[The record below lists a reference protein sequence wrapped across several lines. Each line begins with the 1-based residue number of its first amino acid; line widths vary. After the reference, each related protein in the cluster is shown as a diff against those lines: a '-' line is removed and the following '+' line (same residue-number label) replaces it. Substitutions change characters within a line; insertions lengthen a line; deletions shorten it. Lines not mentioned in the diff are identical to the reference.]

1 VPRILSL
8 QGLVVAVWVA
18 CLALM
23 VLLGGILVGRFWH
36 PHFLPVTL
44 ALAVVALAAV
54 GFVAGTSW
62 RIIRGPGRRRAL
74 SWLLIG
80 AAPLC
85 FLASFFLYGA
95 AISQLRRWYWLPLP
109 IGALGLVAGAAIGI
123 GMRRG
128 RDESHYLA
136 GFSTTQSSPHA

>member
-1 VPRILSL
+1 MPRILSL
-8 QGLVVAVWVA
+8 QGLVVAVWLA

-62 RIIRGPGRRRAL
+62 RIIRGPGRR
-74 SWLLIG
+74 
-80 AAPLC
+80 AP
-85 FLASFFLYGA
+85 S
-95 AISQLRRWYWLPLP
+95 
-109 IGALGLVAGAAIGI
+109 
-123 GMRRG
+123 RG
-128 RDESHYLA
+128 C
-136 GFSTTQSSPHA
+136 